1 MLSSANGLIL
11 GERRPR
17 SLPALV
23 LAILCLCLLQ
33 NHGGHPGIPSDR
45 RHNLHFQACSFFVAH
60 MGPHH
65 SFPHSDSGQVRA
77 SPAGSTTTFVDSA
90 LTSTEELGLSR
101 FSQPVKQNSQTVT
114 QNRDSLKDEYEFDS
128 ELFTHDYYEYEQGQK
143 HILVR
148 GRLKRNINFWRDIG
162 ASDFIL
168 DAIVNGY
175 KVLLY
180 SLPPQSFSHNN
191 LSA

>member
-1 MLSSANGLIL
+1 MLSSANGLTL
-11 GERRPR
+11 GERRQR

-33 NHGGHPGIPSDR
+33 NHGGHPGILSDR

-60 MGPHH
+60 MGPLH

-114 QNRDSLKDEYEFDS
+114 QNRDSLNDEYEFDS
-128 ELFTHDYYEYEQGQK
+128 ELF
-143 HILVR
+143 
-148 GRLKRNINFWRDIG
+148 
-162 ASDFIL
+162 
-168 DAIVNGY
+168 
-175 KVLLY
+175 
-180 SLPPQSFSHNN
+180 
-191 LSA
+191 

>member
-1 MLSSANGLIL
+1 M
-11 GERRPR
+11 
-17 SLPALV
+17 
-23 LAILCLCLLQ
+23 
-33 NHGGHPGIPSDR
+33 GH
-45 RHNLHFQACSFFVAH
+45 N
-60 MGPHH
+60 H
-65 SFPHSDSGQVRA
+65 SFPHLDSGQVRA

-114 QNRDSLKDEYEFDS
+114 QNGDSLKDEYEFDS

-162 ASDFIL
+162 GSDFIL

-175 KVLLY
+175 KVPLY

-191 LSA
+191 RSASAEYDFVSEAIKDLLDRSLIEKCESPPRVVNPLTVSVQSSGKKRLILD